1 MFGATSVVE
10 ELSPFDMI
18 HSILISAYVKG
29 YLEKKPKKLK
39 IA

>member
-1 MFGATSVVE
+1 MIGATSVVE
-10 ELSPFDMI
+10 ELSPFAYSHYI
-18 HSILISAYVKG
+18 YLSAYVKG